1 MAITGNVRTQAPQG
15 EARSSLYGISAYKIL
30 GVNLSNRELKDLDF
44 YVKEGDED
52 NDRDFVSERDGVSVA
67 KIEFACES
75 LHDGRKKKFIFWLEN
90 SNARN
95 KEDAERPLYKFI
107 NDQGKC
113 SWSVKP
119 NVYQG
124 INSEYDHYFTGTDG
138 DLNPRPAKRG
148 EEEMML
154 FMRSCM
160 AINFRDG
167 GTIKYNIKKFFAN
180 SFKELQADLETEF
193 LTPVIVAS
201 TIKIKQEDDG
211 IKAYESFYPYA
222 FAPGRYWEELKKKK
236 EFTDADVVRIHQT
249 IAGNKGKKGKA
260 RVWVSPLEELV
271 AKMTDNNYPCKEVFH
286 LGLPIEYY
294 SEGKIETSES
304 AIIDESSIDSGDDS
318 MY

>member
-1 MAITGNVRTQAPQG
+1 MAITGNVRTESSQG
-15 EARSSLYGISAYKIL
+15 EARSSSYGIAAYKVL
-30 GVNLSNRELKDLDF
+30 GVNLSNQELKDLGF

-52 NDRDFVSERDGVSVA
+52 NERDFVSERDGVSVA

-75 LHDGRKKKFIFWLEN
+75 LYDGKKRKFIFWLEN

-95 KEDAERPLYKFI
+95 KEDNPRALYKFI

-113 SWSVKP
+113 SWSLKP
-119 NVYQG
+119 NAYVG
-124 INSEYDHYFTGTDG
+124 INAEYDHYFTGVD
-138 DLNPRPAKRG
+138 DSLSPRPAKKG
-148 EEEMML
+148 EEELML

-167 GTIKYNIKKFFAN
+167 GTIKYNVKKFFSN

-193 LTPVIVAS
+193 LTPVIVGT
-201 TIKIKQEDDG
+201 TIKIKQEDEG
-211 IKAYESFYPYA
+211 IKAYESFYAYT

-249 IAGNKGKKGKA
+249 IKDNKGKKGKA

-271 AKMTDNNYPCKEVFH
+271 AKMTDDNYPCKDVFH
-286 LGLPIEYY
+286 LGLPIEY
-294 SEGKIETSES
+294 SAEGKIETSDS
-304 AIIDESSIDSGDDS
+304 AIIEDVDSDDS